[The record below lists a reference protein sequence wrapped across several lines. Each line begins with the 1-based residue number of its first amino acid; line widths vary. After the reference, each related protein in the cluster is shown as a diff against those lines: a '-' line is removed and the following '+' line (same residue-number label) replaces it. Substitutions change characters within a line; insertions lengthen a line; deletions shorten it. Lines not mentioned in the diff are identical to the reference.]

1 MRLFFEKMRYKKM
14 LRDVLKVTYGMTHGQ
29 ARNAIRRSTI
39 NEALNAYPDIQLHDS
54 IEDTARLVYMQSFTD
69 KELHK

>member
-1 MRLFFEKMRYKKM
+1 MRLFFEKMKYKKM

-29 ARNAIRRSTI
+29 AKEAIRKSTI
-39 NEALNAYPDIQLHDS
+39 SKVLDKYPKIQMHDS

-69 KELHK
+69 KELPQ